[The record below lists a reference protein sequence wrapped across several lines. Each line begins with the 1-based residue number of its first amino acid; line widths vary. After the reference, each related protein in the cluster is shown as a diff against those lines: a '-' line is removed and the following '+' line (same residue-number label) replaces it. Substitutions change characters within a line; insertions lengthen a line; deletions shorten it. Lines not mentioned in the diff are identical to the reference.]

1 MKTYTAPAIAVRG
14 DVVRET
20 LTSKPILFVETG
32 SRRASSDSSLSF
44 GL

>member
-1 MKTYTAPAIAVRG
+1 MKTYTSPAVAFRG

-20 LTSKPILFVETG
+20 LTSKPIFSVET
-32 SRRASSDSSLSF
+32 SNKRAASDSSLSF

>member
-14 DVVRET
+14 NVVRET
-20 LTSKPILFVETG
+20 LTSKPILFVETADK
-32 SRRASSDSSLSF
+32 RASSDSSLSF